1 LVFAEKGAG
10 MLTTGKASKQTE
22 SKINTN
28 RKTAIIAGTL
38 FIVATT
44 ASLLGNGLTGAMLA
58 SPDYLSIVSSNGN
71 RVIAGALLSF
81 LAAAASSGI
90 ALSLYPVLKKHSEGL
105 AIGAVGF
112 RLIEGVFY
120 MVGALCLLALLPVS
134 HQFVSAGTQDASTLQ
149 TIGHLLLAVND
160 LAGFVLGVF
169 AFCLGGTM
177 YYFVFYQ
184 SRLIPRWLSLWGI
197 VALVLLL
204 VAAFLTL
211 FDGEPYSVSGN
222 LIFLALPIFL
232 QEMVLAVW
240 LIIKGFNTSAPT
252 SESVK
257 PVRTFA

>member
-1 LVFAEKGAG
+1 
-10 MLTTGKASKQTE
+10 MLTTGTTSKQTE

-28 RKTAIIAGTL
+28 RKTAVIAGTL

-44 ASLLGNGLTGAMLA
+44 ASLLGNSLTGPVLGG
-58 SPDYLSIVSSNGN
+58 PDYLSSVSSHGN
-71 RVIAGALLSF
+71 RIIAGALLSF
-81 LAAAASSGI
+81 LAAVTSSGI
-90 ALSLYPVLKKHSEGL
+90 AISLYPVLKKYSEGL

-112 RLIEGVFY
+112 RLIEGIFY

-149 TIGHLLLAVND
+149 TIGHLLLALND
-160 LAGFVLGVF
+160 LAGFVFGVL
-169 AFCLGGTM
+169 AFCLGGLM
-177 YYFVFYQ
+177 YYLVFYQ
-184 SRLIPRWLSLWGI
+184 ARLIPRWLSVWGI

-204 VAAFLTL
+204 TAVFLTL

-222 LIFLALPIFL
+222 LIFLALPIAL
-232 QEMVLAVW
+232 QEMVLALW
-240 LIIKGFNTSAPT
+240 LIIKGFNSTAPT